1 MKILLSPSKKQ
12 TIKRYNL
19 NLQTPYFIK
28 KAENIVSY
36 LKNMNSEE
44 LSSYLGVNIDIG
56 SENWKRYREWSPLNS
71 TDGGAPAIFTY
82 VGEAFKSLSPND
94 FSFDD
99 LQYANSN
106 LLILSGLYGVLKPL
120 DRIMTY
126 RLEMRNQVKFWKD
139 PITEYIKN
147 ETENSII
154 VDLCSSEYSKAINF
168 NNIKSTIIT
177 PDFKSLI
184 NGKLKSISV
193 FSKQMRGLLAKEI
206 ILNRVK
212 TEEELQKIDLE
223 GYTLE
228 NITNKNYLYVRK

>member
-1 MKILLSPSKKQ
+1 
-12 TIKRYNL
+12 
-19 NLQTPYFIK
+19 
-28 KAENIVSY
+28 
-36 LKNMNSEE
+36 
-44 LSSYLGVNIDIG
+44 
-56 SENWKRYREWSPLNS
+56 
-71 TDGGAPAIFTY
+71 
-82 VGEAFKSLSPND
+82 EAFKSLSPND